1 MFLFLLLSLQER
13 TKAFDMK
20 SLPILFVLVSASL
33 FLSCKRDPVGPK
45 PVEIDYHFATIPEG
59 QQLILANTEYY
70 DKLTQHDLD
79 WKARKAGATL
89 DELKAIAQ
97 TCIQD
102 FSKEEKAVIDEAVGY
117 VEDKLAAMGALSLP
131 FPDHDIVFIKT
142 NMMEEGDAAAAYTH
156 KTEIYLYER
165 VMKREP
171 DYVHRIIAHEL
182 FHCLTRNSPNFRRK
196 MYELI
201 GFHILDED
209 IDFAP
214 NIRELILSNPDVE
227 HLDNYATFTING
239 EKRDCA
245 LLTLYTA
252 TWEEAYAEAGE
263 DVVFFDYSQTVL
275 VPIEALDTWYPTEEA
290 SDFWDIVGK
299 NTDYVD
305 APEECMATNFSFAV
319 VDGTQKDYESP
330 WLIEKIITLL
340 KQ

>member
-1 MFLFLLLSLQER
+1 
-13 TKAFDMK
+13 MK
-20 SLPILFVLVSASL
+20 SCPILLALVSVSL
-33 FLSCKRDPVGPK
+33 FLSCQRDPLGPK
-45 PVEIDYHFATIPEG
+45 PVEINYHFATITEG
-59 QQLILANTEYY
+59 QQRILANTEYY
-70 DKLTQHDLD
+70 NRLTQNDLD
-79 WKARKAGATL
+79 WKARKTGTTL
-89 DELKAIAQ
+89 DELKAIGQASVL
-97 TCIQD
+97 D
-102 FSKEEKAVIDEAVGY
+102 FSEEDKAVIDEAVGY
-117 VEDKLAAMGALSLP
+117 IEGRLTAMGALSLP

-142 NMMEEGDAAAAYTH
+142 NMMEESGTPAGYTH
-156 KTEIYLYER
+156 KTEIYLDGF
-165 VMKREP
+165 VMQQDP
-171 DYVHRIIAHEL
+171 DYVHHVIAHEF
-182 FHCLTRNSPNFRRK
+182 FHCLTRNSPDFRRK

-214 NIRELILSNPDVE
+214 SIRELILSNPDVE

-252 TWEEAYAEAGE
+252 TWEEAYAKAGE
-263 DVVFFDYSQTVL
+263 DIVFFDYSQTVL

-290 SDFWDIVGK
+290 SDFWDVVGK